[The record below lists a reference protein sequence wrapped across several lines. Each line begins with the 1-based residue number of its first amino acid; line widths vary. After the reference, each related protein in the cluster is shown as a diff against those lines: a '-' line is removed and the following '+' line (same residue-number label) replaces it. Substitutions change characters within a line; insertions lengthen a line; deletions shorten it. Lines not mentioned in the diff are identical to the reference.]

1 LEQEVF
7 LHLEWKVLVPM
18 VSLKQFV
25 NTETYKDFQDYLE
38 GQIKLLH
45 RSMESAR
52 SPEDFYRLQGQVLS
66 LRKLQSMKED
76 VLKKD
81 K

>member
-1 LEQEVF
+1 MF
-7 LHLEWKVLVPM
+7 LHPVWKVLVLM

-25 NTETYKDFQDYLE
+25 IDETYKEFQEYLE
-38 GQIKLLH
+38 NQIKLLH

-66 LRKLQSMKED
+66 LRKLQNMKED
-76 VLKKD
+76 VLKRD

>member
-1 LEQEVF
+1 
-7 LHLEWKVLVPM
+7 M

-25 NTETYKDFQDYLE
+25 IDETYKEFQEYLE
-38 GQIKLLH
+38 NQIKLLH

-66 LRKLQSMKED
+66 LRKLQNMKED
-76 VLKKD
+76 VLKRD

>member
-1 LEQEVF
+1 MF
-7 LHLEWKVLVPM
+7 LHPVWKVLVPM

-25 NTETYKDFQDYLE
+25 IDETYKEFQEYLE
-38 GQIKLLH
+38 SQIKLLH

-66 LRKLQSMKED
+66 LRKLQNMKED
-76 VLKKD
+76 VLKRD

>member
-1 LEQEVF
+1 MEQEVF
-7 LHLEWKVLVPM
+7 LHPVWKVLVLM

-25 NTETYKDFQDYLE
+25 IDEAYKEFQEYLE
-38 GQIKLLH
+38 NQIKLLH

-66 LRKLQSMKED
+66 LRKLQNMKED
-76 VLKKD
+76 VLKRD

>member
-1 LEQEVF
+1 MEQEVF
-7 LHLEWKVLVPM
+7 LHPVWKVLVPM

-25 NTETYKDFQDYLE
+25 IDETYKEFQEYLE
-38 GQIKLLH
+38 NQIKLLH

-66 LRKLQSMKED
+66 LRKLQNMKED
-76 VLKKD
+76 VLKRD